1 MANSVKRDFW
11 TPCEILEL
19 RKLSE
24 EELKEVRSSFTKVSY
39 LKLIINSMHN
49 HYRNI
54 RYKDGLV
61 ISDLDT
67 LIEIIDGLI
76 DDDLYKKL

>member
-1 MANSVKRDFW
+1 
-11 TPCEILEL
+11 
-19 RKLSE
+19 
-24 EELKEVRSSFTKVSY
+24 
-39 LKLIINSMHN
+39 MHN

-67 LIEIIDGLI
+67 FIEIIDGLI